1 MKYRW
6 MDRRGS
12 LQWSLSLVNG
22 HYTGTQVWSGICF
35 PLNLMNFLSISL
47 CSCHFVWFFSIKLH
61 FSPVQSRF
69 QNSEDAE
76 LKNALKLVSFIPL
89 WDSSSTD
96 SEGEQG
102 EKGGEK
108 STFIPTGSAA
118 STVPNSLYNSL
129 DIVAPSSSS
138 SSSSSSFS
146 FSPSISYRRADELLS
161 WGNVEL
167 LEALKGQQQSRF
179 VPKLYSCN
187 RIMLLEE
194 IISTSQNNEFQMWQS
209 YKCKRILKKYMRTYV
224 CFYSSIYIQHPHM
237 IESE

>member
-1 MKYRW
+1 M
-6 MDRRGS
+6 
-12 LQWSLSLVNG
+12 
-22 HYTGTQVWSGICF
+22 
-35 PLNLMNFLSISL
+35 
-47 CSCHFVWFFSIKLH
+47 
-61 FSPVQSRF
+61 
-69 QNSEDAE
+69 
-76 LKNALKLVSFIPL
+76 KNALKLVSFIPL

-138 SSSSSSFS
+138 FS
-146 FSPSISYRRADELLS
+146 FSPPISYRRADELLS

-187 RIMLLEE
+187 RIMLSEE
-194 IISTSQNNEFQMWQS
+194 IISTSQNNEFQMRQS
-209 YKCKRILKKYMRTYV
+209 YKCQRILKKYMRTYV